1 MNFTHNTS
9 LNPTFL
15 QLFFVAKDLFLC
27 PSAGL
32 VKLKRFPVFLTIPHL
47 SRVNGNLPTSL
58 MG

>member
-47 SRVNGNLPTSL
+47 LPIFV
-58 MG
+58 